1 MSSRAERDMSMA
13 AHATPSMVG
22 PGAYVST
29 GGFCSKPAKPSYA
42 GFSSS
47 LARGG
52 RGGAGGGGYGGAGN
66 NGGPGPGAYD
76 ASSGLE
82 KEPASWAGGNV
93 KGSHGMASSAPRIAP
108 IYPGSTPFSASECIY
123 TPGPGTYAAK
133 GSMDGVCIC
142 ATHSPTHSLS
152 LFLSF
157 LVTYLLCQLV
167 RPSQPASES
176 LSVAHPIRPRRRREG
191 DPVARTFCSFV
202 ASILRSSIH
211 VPPGWPA

>member
-66 NGGPGPGAYD
+66 NGGPGPGCVYVHRFHPPVRRRK
-76 ASSGLE
+76 SSSFVYHL
-82 KEPASWAGGNV
+82 
-93 KGSHGMASSAPRIAP
+93 
-108 IYPGSTPFSASECIY
+108 FFFFF
-123 TPGPGTYAAK
+123 
-133 GSMDGVCIC
+133 
-142 ATHSPTHSLS
+142 SLS
-152 LFLSF
+152 L
-157 LVTYLLCQLV
+157 
-167 RPSQPASES
+167 S
-176 LSVAHPIRPRRRREG
+176 LSLSLSI
-191 DPVARTFCSFV
+191 DPLLGVVDGRMEWIG
-202 ASILRSSIH
+202 ASSSELYLNNSWMIDLIN
-211 VPPGWPA
+211 